1 MSATRSKTCCDSDR
15 EPSGDVTRRLLP
27 WYRDHG
33 RRDLPWQRE
42 PTPYR
47 VWISEIML
55 QQTRVATVVP
65 YFERF
70 VARFPG
76 VRALAEAPLDEVLHL
91 WSGLGYYARA
101 RNLQAAARIAC
112 ERYAGALPEDLPG
125 LMTLPGIGRSTA
137 GAILALAL
145 GQRHAILDGNVKRV
159 LCRYHA
165 IDDWP
170 GSPPVERRLWMLA
183 ERHTPAARVAEY
195 TQAIMDLGARL
206 CTRTAPA
213 CGRCPI
219 RHGCLARRH
228 HQQTELPRQRPAR
241 PLPLRRTGFLILTN
255 GAGEV
260 LLERRPPAGLWGGL
274 WAFPE
279 CSADGDPETHCR
291 ALGLEPLAMQRG
303 RVFRHVFTHFRLEI
317 HPIYMNVGH
326 RNVRVV
332 RGQVMEGGARVWY
345 NKQRPAPLGLATP
358 VAALLDTRRP
368 GP

>member
-1 MSATRSKTCCDSDR
+1 MW
-15 EPSGDVTRRLLP
+15 V
-27 WYRDHG
+27 
-33 RRDLPWQRE
+33 
-42 PTPYR
+42 
-47 VWISEIML
+47 SEIML

-70 VARFPG
+70 VARFPE
-76 VRALAEAPLDEVLHL
+76 VRAVAEAPLDEVLHL

-101 RNLQAAARIAC
+101 RNLHAAARIAS
-112 ERYAGALPEDLPG
+112 ERYAGAPPEDLPG
-125 LMTLPGIGRSTA
+125 LMTLPGIGRSTG

-165 IDDWP
+165 IDGWP
-170 GSPPVERRLWMLA
+170 GSPPVERRLWVLA

-206 CTRTAPA
+206 CTRTVPA

-228 HQQTELPRQRPAR
+228 HRQTELPRAKPAR
-241 PLPLRRTGFLILTN
+241 PLPVRRTGFLILTN
-255 GAGEV
+255 GTGEV

-279 CSADGDPETHCR
+279 CPADGDPETYCR

-303 RVFRHVFTHFRLEI
+303 HVFRHVFTHFRLEI

-326 RNVRVV
+326 MNVREA
-332 RGQVMEGGARVWY
+332 RGQVMEDRGRVWY
-345 NKQRPAPLGLATP
+345 NRQRPVPLGLATP
-358 VAALLDTRRP
+358 VATLLDTPPRP

>member
-1 MSATRSKTCCDSDR
+1 DR
-15 EPSGDVTRRLLP
+15 EPSADFSRRLLT

-47 VWISEIML
+47 VWVSEIML
-55 QQTRVATVVP
+55 QQTRVAIVVP

-70 VARFPG
+70 VGRFPD
-76 VRALAEAPLDEVLHL
+76 VRVLAEAPLDEVLYL
-91 WSGLGYYARA
+91 WSRLGYYARG
-101 RNLQAAARIAC
+101 RNLHAAARIAC

-145 GQRHAILDGNVKRV
+145 GQNHAILDGNVKRV

-165 IDDWP
+165 IGGWP

-228 HQQTELPRQRPAR
+228 HRQTELPRQKIGR
-241 PLPLRRTGFLILTN
+241 PLPVRRTGFLILQN
-255 GAGEV
+255 GTGEV

-279 CSADGDPETHCR
+279 CPADGDPETYCR
-291 ALGLEPLAMQRG
+291 SLGLKPLAIERG
-303 RVFRHVFTHFRLEI
+303 HVFRHVFTHFRLEI
-317 HPIYMNVGH
+317 QPIYMNV
-326 RNVRVV
+326 REL
-332 RGQVMEGGARVWY
+332 RGQIMEGGARVWY
-345 NKQRPAPLGLATP
+345 NKRRPAPLGLATP
-358 VAALLDTRRP
+358 VATLLGTTARP